1 MSSCFSLSSYLISQ
15 FLQLTMFQLDME
27 RRNFQLRY
35 DQLAGERTDLKT
47 EVIRLREKVELLSV
61 EKNMLEH
68 QVVDT
73 VARKDTKEQEELRE
87 EQERKDR
94 EEELVM
100 TVMRLSERVGDQD
113 QELAEIKEDNIV
125 LRRQVKDLSENK
137 ENKEA
142 PRFRIFGGN
151 MKENSVPDKIEDPQV
166 SDLSCW
172 VIIIQ

>member
-1 MSSCFSLSSYLISQ
+1 M
-15 FLQLTMFQLDME
+15 
-27 RRNFQLRY
+27 
-35 DQLAGERTDLKT
+35 
-47 EVIRLREKVELLSV
+47 IRLREKVELLSV

-73 VARKDTKEQEELRE
+73 VARKDTKEQEEQRE

>member
-1 MSSCFSLSSYLISQ
+1 
-15 FLQLTMFQLDME
+15 MFQLDLE

-35 DQLAGERTDLKT
+35 EQLAGEKADLKT

-61 EKNMLEH
+61 EKTLLE
-68 QVVDT
+68 QQAVET
-73 VARKDTKEQEELRE
+73 IGRKEEEEERE
-87 EQERKDR
+87 EQERRDR

-172 VIIIQ
+172 VIIIH